1 MNETRRTRMTLLQRI
16 KDSQDE
22 SAWREFVTIY
32 RNYIYVIVRNMG
44 ISHHDAE
51 EIVQSVFAR
60 VCDKIPHFTYLP
72 HKGRFRNWLCSIT
85 RNMVI
90 DFLRARHSEK
100 TAMDEMVE
108 GNASG
113 RLLDESVVPDVE
125 VMADKEWRN
134 YLANLALEHA
144 RKEFSP
150 LMIDCFINHVREKPP
165 AEIAKK
171 LGVAENT
178 VYVYCKRVKEF
189 VKRKVAVLERELE

>member
-1 MNETRRTRMTLLQRI
+1 MTLLQRI